1 MADIAQQI
9 KDIEDILK
17 KTPHHKAT
25 NGFIG
30 AMRAKIARLKDK
42 EVEISSHGKGGGAGG
57 YSVKKQGDA
66 TIVLIGP
73 PSAGKS
79 TLINLLTNAVS
90 KVAAYAF
97 TTVSVIPGMLKYRD
111 GYIQILDV
119 PGLIEG
125 AAIGKGRGKEVLSVA
140 RGADL
145 LVIMTD
151 NERLK
156 FFDNILDELEKAGI
170 RINKKIPD
178 VRVEKELAGGLSI
191 VSNIKQAFPLDDV
204 KDIAKEFGIKNG
216 RVVLKEKLTMD
227 QIIDSFSER
236 IVYKNAIFVV
246 NKADTIKESHRYED
260 LIYISADKEIGIEEL
275 KEIIWKELKLVT
287 VYLVERNEKPGTENP
302 VIMKENDTL
311 EDVARSI
318 GTEFLEGT
326 TLAKIWGQGAKFD
339 GQEMPLSTKVQNGMQ
354 IRFI

>member
-1 MADIAQQI
+1 MADITAQ
-9 KDIEDILK
+9 IEEIEATLR

-42 EVEISSHGKGGGAGG
+42 EVETATKGGGSGG
-57 YSVKKQGDA
+57 SGYAVKKQGDA

-79 TLINLLTNAVS
+79 TLINLLTNAKS
-90 KVAAYAF
+90 KIAAYAF

-125 AAIGKGRGKEVLSVA
+125 ASIGKGRGKEVLSVA

-151 NERLK
+151 PERLI
-156 FFDNILDELEKAGI
+156 FFDNILIELEKAGI
-170 RINKKIPD
+170 RINKKVPD
-178 VRVEKELAGGLSI
+178 VRIEKEIAGGLSI
-191 VSNIKQAFPLDDV
+191 VSNIKQDYDLNDV
-204 KDIAKEFGIKNG
+204 KGIASEFGIKNG
-216 RVVLKEKLTMD
+216 KIIIKEKVTID
-227 QIIDSFSER
+227 QIIDSFSQR

-246 NKADTIKESHRYED
+246 NKADTHDGHKYED
-260 LIYISADKEIGIEEL
+260 LIYISADKNIGTEEL

-287 VYLVERNEKPGTENP
+287 VYLVEKNDKPNTDNP
-302 VIMKENDTL
+302 VIMKENDRL
-311 EDVARSI
+311 EDVARGI
-318 GTEFLEGT
+318 GTEFLAGT
-326 TLAKIWGQGAKFD
+326 SLAKIWGNGAKFE
-339 GQEMPLSTKVQNGMQ
+339 GQEMPLTTKVVNGMQ
-354 IRFI
+354 VRFI